1 MNGGR
6 LQDRVALITGA
17 AAGIGEATARRFA
30 EEGAIVIAADID
42 DAAGQKLVAALN
54 AGGQRAHYRHLDIAS
69 EADWQQTTAW
79 LRERFGGIDI
89 LVNNAGIAVVK
100 PIAETTLED
109 FRRVMRINV
118 EGVFLGIKHG
128 AEVMRE
134 RARARP
140 AGGAIVNL
148 SSVLGMR
155 GLPDNIAYGT
165 SKGAVRQMTKCAAIE
180 FAERGDN
187 IRVNSVHPAITQT
200 PMVAAELK
208 EWSQSA
214 TLGTTDEAATRDAFA
229 ARLPLKRLGTPLDIA
244 NMVLFVAS
252 DECAFTTG
260 AEFAADGG
268 RLAA

>member
-1 MNGGR
+1 VGKRSMIPRKQGR
-6 LQDRVALITGA
+6 V
-17 AAGIGEATARRFA
+17 
-30 EEGAIVIAADID
+30 
-42 DAAGQKLVAALN
+42 
-54 AGGQRAHYRHLDIAS
+54 
-69 EADWQQTTAW
+69 
-79 LRERFGGIDI
+79 
-89 LVNNAGIAVVK
+89 
-100 PIAETTLED
+100 
-109 FRRVMRINV
+109 INV
-118 EGVFLGIKHG
+118 ASIAGLSG
-128 AEVMRE
+128 AGPE
-134 RARARP
+134 
-140 AGGAIVNL
+140 IQY
-148 SSVLGMR
+148 
-155 GLPDNIAYGT
+155 IAYGT